1 MVSGSTWHQGGTL
14 SHTLTLL
21 TALQVGHCEE
31 GTRGQKDEVKSE
43 REKHRER
50 ERELASERGTQD
62 KYISS
67 IWQREFN
74 P

>member
-31 GTRGQKDEVKSE
+31 GARGQKDEVKSD

-50 ERELASERGTQD
+50 GTASERERNT
-62 KYISS
+62 
-67 IWQREFN
+67 R
-74 P
+74 